1 MKRLS
6 SAMDSCD
13 SNSSL
18 SQDTK
23 KKANADCDFNNQTAI
38 DNASDDARRTDK
50 VPVNRIQNTEETL
63 KQHETKSTFLV
74 NDILDPSKFT
84 GPKTSKIWHPW
95 IDKKEENYFS
105 DEEDED
111 GEGQG
116 SIEADDTSENTMELC
131 TEADK
136 SGSDNTVFKM
146 SKQRRARTA
155 FSYEQLVALE
165 NKFRQTRYL
174 SVCERLNLALSLNL
188 TETQVKIWFQN
199 RRTKWKK
206 QNPGIDVNSPTG
218 YPSSESVSSFSYSL
232 PSGYLHGV
240 HPYLPQQ
247 GLIGAYNII
256 KQRAEI
262 ASHLHP
268 VFHQHFSQAT

>member
-1 MKRLS
+1 MNRLS
-6 SAMDSCD
+6 SAMNCCD
-13 SNSSL
+13 SSSSL
-18 SQDTK
+18 FKDTRMET
-23 KKANADCDFNNQTAI
+23 NAECDFNTKTGI
-38 DNASDDARRTDK
+38 DNASNETCSTDK
-50 VPVNRIQNTEETL
+50 VSDTQRQNTEETFKL
-63 KQHETKSTFLV
+63 CETKSAFLV
-74 NDILDPSKFT
+74 KDILDPSKFT
-84 GPKTSKIWHPW
+84 GTKTSKIWHPW
-95 IDKKEENYFS
+95 IDNKEDYIS

-111 GEGQG
+111 NECRG
-116 SIEADDTSENTMELC
+116 SVEVDDTLETTMEKC
-131 TEADK
+131 TESDRC
-136 SGSDNTVFKM
+136 GSDNTLLKM

-206 QNPGIDVNSPTG
+206 QNPGVDVNSPTG
-218 YPSSESVSSFSYSL
+218 YPSTESVSSFSYSL

-240 HPYLPQQ
+240 HPYLPQH
-247 GLIGAYNII
+247 GLLGVYNIL

-262 ASHLHP
+262 ASHMHP
-268 VFHQHFSQAT
+268 MFHQHFAQAT